1 MSEMR
6 AELVRKLWHGNDP
19 FDGFDP
25 TGIKVDKQGW
35 GSTHPYLVTSIYEIR
50 PVLIVEIGVWKGR
63 SVITMAKALRA
74 LGIPGLV
81 LAVDTWLGSSEHWA
95 IPEMFAD
102 LHLKQGY
109 PTLYHTFM
117 ANIIHEG
124 LQDLVLPLPLD
135 SVNASILMRAHKIRP
150 QMIHIDG
157 GHDYRSVAT
166 DILKWWPQL
175 ESGGILIGDDYRVD
189 GHFPGVRRAFD
200 ELATAVGQDLEHSP
214 TKCRIRKP

>member
-6 AELVRKLWHGNDP
+6 AELVRKLWHGHDP
-19 FDGFDP
+19 FEGFDP
-25 TGIKVDKQGW
+25 TGIKVDMQGW
-35 GSTHPYLVTSIYEIR
+35 GSTHPYLVTSVHEIR
-50 PVLIVEIGVWKGR
+50 PALIIEVGVWKGR
-63 SVITMAKALRA
+63 SVITMAKTLRA

-95 IPEMFAD
+95 IPNMFAD
-102 LHLKQGY
+102 LRMKQGY
-109 PTLYHTFM
+109 PSLYQTFM

-135 SVNASILMRAHKIRP
+135 SGNASVLMRAHKIRA
-150 QMIHIDG
+150 QMMHIDA
-157 GHDYRSVAT
+157 GHDYRSVAN
-166 DILKWWPQL
+166 DILQWWPLL
-175 ESGGILIGDDYRVD
+175 ESKGIFIGDDYRVD

-200 ELATAVGQDLEHSP
+200 ELAAAGGLELEHAP